1 MAVWRIRCGCPLA
14 AGLHY
19 NPVSHPERTLVR
31 VTSEMIP
38 KPGLD
43 YWLDLRSQFFIG
55 IAAPMDSM
63 IDSKRSIQWLAPAI
77 GQHHARLLRHQHARY
92 IIRMT
97 FETAGCLPMP
107 ALVDVE
113 EERPKVTTEPI
124 VTDHQLC
131 HLTTGRNPL
140 VIEDDG
146 LASKGWAKRSFR
158 DGFHQVSREAAIP
171 GKKSTTY
178 AKPLRSTPSR
188 LRAGTN
194 SIRPEASSLPPGA
207 RRLAGRGAEHV
218 TPGLLAGGQ
227 FHHCRG
233 HAIR

>member
-1 MAVWRIRCGCPLA
+1 
-14 AGLHY
+14 
-19 NPVSHPERTLVR
+19 
-31 VTSEMIP
+31 
-38 KPGLD
+38 
-43 YWLDLRSQFFIG
+43 
-55 IAAPMDSM
+55 M

-158 DGFHQVSREAAIP
+158 DGFHQVSREAANSRKEVYNIRETIAQYTLATSCRDEFDP
-171 GKKSTTY
+171 SGGIIS
-178 AKPLRSTPSR
+178 PSR
-188 LRAGTN
+188 RAT
-194 SIRPEASSLPPGA
+194 A
-207 RRLAGRGAEHV
+207 RRPR
-218 TPGLLAGGQ
+218 
-227 FHHCRG
+227 R
-233 HAIR
+233 